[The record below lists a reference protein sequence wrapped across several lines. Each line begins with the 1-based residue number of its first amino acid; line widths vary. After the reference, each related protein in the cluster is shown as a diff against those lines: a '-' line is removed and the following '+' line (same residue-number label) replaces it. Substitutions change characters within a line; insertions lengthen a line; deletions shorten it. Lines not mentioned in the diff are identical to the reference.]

1 MPETPNIVK
10 ANFKIRGSDES
21 FDVHFNPQSLQYVIT
36 NKLKNT
42 GSGNSA
48 KQYVDESTGKLT
60 MVLLFDTTDSGED
73 VRLHSVRV
81 AQLMEPDESD
91 KTPPIVEFEWGLYTF
106 AGMMQSYK
114 ETIDFF
120 SSDGVPLRASVNLTL
135 ASQDDVFEGGSDER
149 AANTGTAGAL
159 GSRTGNNVQTPSP
172 SDSDGRGVTQT
183 ATQAGNPSAA
193 RDIAA
198 QNGLENMRF
207 SGGAQLQ
214 LNASLPSASVSSMTG
229 VSANASV
236 NASADVGAAFSG
248 LRTQTSTGA
257 GGSIKLGN
265 FLRPAGTAQ
274 LGTEVSSAFALGGQA
289 RLQGSAS
296 FKADVGTAGALKAKI
311 EFDGGE

>member
-1 MPETPNIVK
+1 MPNTPNIVR
-10 ANFKIRGSDES
+10 ASFKIRGSDDS
-21 FDVHFNPQSLQYVIT
+21 FDVHFNPASLQYTIT
-36 NKLKNT
+36 NKMKNT

-60 MVLLFDTTDSGED
+60 MDLIFDTTDSGED
-73 VRLHSVRV
+73 VRLHTVRV
-81 AQLMEPDESD
+81 AQLMEPEEDD

-106 AGMMQSYK
+106 AGMMQTYK

-159 GSRTGNNVQTPSP
+159 GNAIGNNVRTPAPPNSN
-172 SDSDGRGVTQT
+172 GRGVTQT
-183 ATQAGNPSAA
+183 ATKACNPSSG

-207 SGGAQLQ
+207 SGGAELQ
-214 LNASLPSASVSSMTG
+214 VSASLPSASVSSMTG
-229 VSANASV
+229 VSANA
-236 NASADVGAAFSG
+236 NAGSAFSG
-248 LRTQTSTGA
+248 LRTQA
-257 GGSIKLGN
+257 GFSAGVCIKLGD

-274 LGTEVSSAFALGGQA
+274 FGTEVSSAFALGGQA
-289 RLQGSAS
+289 QLQGSAS
-296 FKADVGTAGALKAKI
+296 FKADVGAAGALKAKI
-311 EFDGGE
+311 EFDGGD